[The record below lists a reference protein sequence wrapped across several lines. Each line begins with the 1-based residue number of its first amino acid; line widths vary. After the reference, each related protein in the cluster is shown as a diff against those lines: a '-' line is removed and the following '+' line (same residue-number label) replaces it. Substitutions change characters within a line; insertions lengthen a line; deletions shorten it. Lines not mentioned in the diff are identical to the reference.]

1 MCIVFIVRLSGDPF
15 ETLTASICL
24 CKRNPPRSVLLAVA
38 HTHTYIIT
46 LPHVLPCCHCSSIVQ
61 VEPILLFLSLFFFS
75 GQSWHI
81 FSLWKRWKPLLY
93 NLDMSM
99 HSCRGRHVEN
109 RLMSIWAAA
118 GRWGGWGESVTKL
131 TSNRKV
137 FDFSK
142 DTKCALVC
150 QTLKA

>member
-38 HTHTYIIT
+38 HTYIIT

-150 QTLKA
+150 QILKA